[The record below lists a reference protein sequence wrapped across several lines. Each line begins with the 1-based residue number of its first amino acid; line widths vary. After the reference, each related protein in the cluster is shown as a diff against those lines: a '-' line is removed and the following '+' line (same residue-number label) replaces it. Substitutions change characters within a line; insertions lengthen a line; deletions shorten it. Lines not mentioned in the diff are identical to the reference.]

1 MPFINT
7 KTTVKIDKEKEIAIK
22 EEFGKAIE
30 LIKGKSERWLMLNFD
45 GDCSMYF
52 SGSDEDS
59 AIIEVQI
66 FGKAS
71 EEEYA
76 SLTAKLT
83 EILCKHLPLSPTRVY
98 VKYEEVFNWGY
109 NGVNF

>member
-7 KTTVKIDKEKEIAIK
+7 KTTAKIDKEKEIAIK

-30 LIKGKSERWLMLNFD
+30 LIRGKSERWLMLNFED
-45 GDCSMYF
+45 SCSMYF
-52 SGSDEDS
+52 NGTDEDC
-59 AIIEVQI
+59 AIMEVKI

-83 EILCKHLPLSPTRVY
+83 EIICKYLPIPPTRVY
-98 VKYEEVFNWGY
+98 VKYEEIFNWGY